1 MKRLTFGIGKDLIET
16 VRLERERNPQAK
28 AADMA
33 RCLDRSRE
41 AIRQA
46 LVELELPTRLSV
58 VAKVCRTC
66 GKNLQYGNHIGHCLG
81 CFVASEVKDA
91 VVWDYLRGGKATAIQ
106 LEHKI
111 GPGVMYRILHTRNVK
126 LRSKINKSR
135 YT

>member
-1 MKRLTFGIGKDLIET
+1 MTKSWIGKALIEA

-28 AADMA
+28 AVDMA

-46 LVELELPTRLSV
+46 LVELGLPTRFK
-58 VAKVCRTC
+58 VAKVCICGTKLARGSRTGRC
-66 GKNLQYGNHIGHCLG
+66 RE
-81 CFVASEVKDA
+81 CFTDPEVKDA
-91 VVWDYLRGGKATAIQ
+91 VVRDYLRGGKIPAIQ

-126 LRSKINKSR
+126 LRSEI
-135 YT
+135 